1 MFFMMSL
8 RFGLLLGKQKKSE
21 ISRLRIFN
29 YLQIITEKNP
39 IFQLKKIK
47 KGKE

>member
-1 MFFMMSL
+1 MSL
-8 RFGLLLGKQKKSE
+8 RFGWLLGKQKNTE

-29 YLQIITEKNP
+29 YSQVITEKNLL
-39 IFQLKKIK
+39 QLKKFK